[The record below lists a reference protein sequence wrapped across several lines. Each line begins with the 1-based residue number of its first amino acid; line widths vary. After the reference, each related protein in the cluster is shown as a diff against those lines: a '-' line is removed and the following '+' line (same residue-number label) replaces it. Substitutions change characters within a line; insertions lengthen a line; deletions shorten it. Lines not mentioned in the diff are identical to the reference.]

1 MPAKNYQ
8 IPSVENE
15 MLMEVAKK
23 FRKKPLEIILNLIR
37 QEYELGFKRLK

>member
-37 QEYELGFKRLK
+37 QEYKFSFKRLN